1 MTGQIFERSGSVKK
15 NNIKIWKKL
24 HELKLNRVILKYFKT
39 FDKKGI
45 LIKNF
50 VYLLRLNNLD
60 EQKYFDSVILIKL
73 VLIYYHTQ
81 YIRHSRVKQ
90 EKERI
95 LKVIK
100 ELKTKIFVNHLD
112 TNYETEIFADI
123 NITNTKIKMYYK
135 FNLLYNF
142 IANIFYQPF
151 TNLKNHKLYF
161 DYGYYLVFL
170 INLTVM
176 KKILKD
182 SSNVEIYKIKLTVT
196 ANCHYLISEITP
208 LYFNNFVQQ
217 INYFLQK
224 Y

>member
-1 MTGQIFERSGSVKK
+1 MAGQIFERSGWVKK

-24 HELKLNRVILKYFKT
+24 HELKLSRVILKDFKT
-39 FDKKGI
+39 FDEKDI

-50 VYLLRLNNLD
+50 IYLLRLNNLD
-60 EQKYFDSVILIKL
+60 EQEYFDSIILIKL
-73 VLIYYHTQ
+73 VLIYYHMQ
-81 YIRHSRVKQ
+81 YIRHSGVKREQ
-90 EKERI
+90 EQI

-100 ELKTKIFVNHLD
+100 ELKNKIFVNYLGN
-112 TNYETEIFADI
+112 NYEEAIFADI
-123 NITNTKIKMYYK
+123 DITNSKIKIYYN

-142 IANIFYQPF
+142 IANVFYQPF
-151 TNLKNHKLYF
+151 INLPNHELYF
-161 DYGYYLVFL
+161 NYGYYLVFL

-176 KKILKD
+176 RKLLKD
-182 SSNVEIYKIKLTVT
+182 SSNVEIYKIKLDVT
-196 ANCHYLISEITP
+196 AHCHYLIGKITP

>member
-1 MTGQIFERSGSVKK
+1 MAGQIFERSGSVKK

-24 HELKLNRVILKYFKT
+24 HELKLNRVILKDFKT
-39 FDKKGI
+39 FDEKGI

-60 EQKYFDSVILIKL
+60 EQEYFDSIILIKL
-73 VLIYYHTQ
+73 VLIYYYMQ
-81 YIRHSRVKQ
+81 YIRHSGVKR
-90 EKERI
+90 EGERI

-100 ELKTKIFVNHLD
+100 ELKTKIFVNQLD
-112 TNYETEIFADI
+112 TNYETEIFADSD
-123 NITNTKIKMYYK
+123 ITNPKIKMYYK
-135 FNLLYNF
+135 FNFLYNF

-151 TNLKNHKLYF
+151 TKLENHKLYF

-176 KKILKD
+176 KKVLKD
-182 SSNVEIYKIKLTVT
+182 SNNVEIYKTKLAVT
-196 ANCHYLISEITP
+196 AKCHYLIGEITP

>member
-1 MTGQIFERSGSVKK
+1 MAGQIFERSGWVKK
-15 NNIKIWKKL
+15 NNIKIRKKL
-24 HELKLNRVILKYFKT
+24 FKLKLSKVVLKDFKT
-39 FDKKGI
+39 FDEKDI

-50 VYLLRLNNLD
+50 FYLLRLNDFD
-60 EQKYFDSVILIKL
+60 EQEYFDSIILIKL
-73 VLIYYHTQ
+73 VLIYYHMQ
-81 YIRHSRVKQ
+81 YVRNPGVKR
-90 EKERI
+90 EEIKI

-100 ELKTKIFVNHLD
+100 ELEQKILIKKVD
-112 TNYETEIFADI
+112 INYEKSIFKNVKI
-123 NITNTKIKMYYK
+123 NDPNIIKYYR
-135 FNLLYNF
+135 FDLLYNF

-151 TNLKNHKLYF
+151 MKKQNAKLYF

-176 KKILKD
+176 KKLFKD
-182 SSNVEIYKIKLTVT
+182 SANVEIYKIKLDVT
-196 ANCHYLISEITP
+196 ANCHYLIGEITP